1 MNGKKR
7 KITDTGKIKN
17 ERKERKYFGW
27 GQNKKET
34 NIKNESKCEGKE
46 IHNYDRYKM
55 KNEIN

>member
-1 MNGKKR
+1 MKEKKEN
-7 KITDTGKIKN
+7 IL
-17 ERKERKYFGW
+17 GW